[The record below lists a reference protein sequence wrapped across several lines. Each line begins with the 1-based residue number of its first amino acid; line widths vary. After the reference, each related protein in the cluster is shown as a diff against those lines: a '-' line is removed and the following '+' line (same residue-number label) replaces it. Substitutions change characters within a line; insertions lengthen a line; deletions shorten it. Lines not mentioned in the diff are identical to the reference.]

1 MELTFRS
8 GGAASLWSA
17 GIQSVY
23 LFCGE
28 EDRLKSEA
36 VQALQQH
43 VVDPDFA
50 DFDLEQ
56 MNGSSA
62 TPDAI
67 LAAAGQ
73 APFGSAKRLVVVK
86 DLEQWRDRGRQ
97 ADADRLAEGLARLP
111 ETCCLALVVAAEE
124 EEGRRK
130 TAVTTKLDNAVK
142 KLGALVACKALTGEG
157 LAEWI
162 VGRVKREGKRIDT
175 NAVALLS
182 ETVGN
187 EMTALE
193 QEIIKLVCYVGEREA
208 IQARD
213 VSLLVASSPDDV
225 MFTVIDAITRRQT
238 DRALTLLAELH
249 RYDPKP
255 QAVAA
260 KLLALLSRQYR
271 MLWQARY
278 LGEKRVNP
286 REVRALPTELA
297 AELPTEANIA
307 QVAFKAGEIFTLAR
321 EYTWTELTGAFEQLL
336 LCDLANKGGA
346 TDETGLYSAD
356 PAGNL
361 QLLVLQL
368 TGAGA
373 KRSSRPAAS

>member
-142 KLGALVACKALTGEG
+142 KLGALVACK
-157 LAEWI
+157 
-162 VGRVKREGKRIDT
+162 
-175 NAVALLS
+175 
-182 ETVGN
+182 
-187 EMTALE
+187 
-193 QEIIKLVCYVGEREA
+193 
-208 IQARD
+208 
-213 VSLLVASSPDDV
+213 
-225 MFTVIDAITRRQT
+225 
-238 DRALTLLAELH
+238 
-249 RYDPKP
+249 
-255 QAVAA
+255 
-260 KLLALLSRQYR
+260 
-271 MLWQARY
+271 
-278 LGEKRVNP
+278 
-286 REVRALPTELA
+286 
-297 AELPTEANIA
+297 
-307 QVAFKAGEIFTLAR
+307 
-321 EYTWTELTGAFEQLL
+321 
-336 LCDLANKGGA
+336 
-346 TDETGLYSAD
+346 
-356 PAGNL
+356 
-361 QLLVLQL
+361 
-368 TGAGA
+368 
-373 KRSSRPAAS
+373 